1 VNVLRSRNIIL
12 PIALGLVF
20 VSNSYTYA
28 AEPTDE
34 SEIGFISIREDGR
47 LGSTSGKKPSPQQ
60 NVSTST
66 NSQTQTQQSMPNMQA
81 QIDAEMERHVAE
93 KDARDAET
101 ERKIQEAMQRGDY
114 NEMQRLMMEDFS
126 KREENMLPP
135 DMPQT
140 SDTSNMQSRT
150 QEPPA
155 VQEALESVG
164 FLNIASRT
172 KDPNKPKINKPSQ
185 EAEKIL
191 SKLREISYNQQEN
204 KLDRCLSDMKL
215 LVKQY
220 PESAIFRKW
229 LGIYYN
235 ANGMY
240 QDSNDVFGHLLYM
253 FPLDKNLWDD
263 ISIQYYFADNYRKLG
278 DFNNAQITIDKIL
291 EKVKDQKTVDKVSV
305 TTFRNMLLKRPDLV
319 QMLFNY
325 QNLLLEE
332 ATTKTVDKEKLD
344 KIWDSIPKDDYKLLN
359 NYYGFNLSTLEFLYG
374 RFYNRKDILR
384 NYVTH
389 EGKTTDKETA
399 KKVMEAKAII
409 ADKY

>member
-1 VNVLRSRNIIL
+1 MRSRNIIL
-12 PIALGLVF
+12 PIALGFIF

-47 LGSTSGKKPSPQQ
+47 LGSTGGKKPRPQQ

-66 NSQTQTQQSMPNMQA
+66 NSQIQTQPSMPNMQA
-81 QIDAEMERHVAE
+81 QIDTEMERRIAE

-126 KREENMLPP
+126 KRGENMLPP
-135 DMPQT
+135 DMPQIP
-140 SDTSNMQSRT
+140 DMSNMQGRT

-164 FLNIASRT
+164 FLNITSRT
-172 KDPNKPKINKPSQ
+172 KDLNKPKINKPSQ

-215 LVKQY
+215 LVEQY

-235 ANGMY
+235 ANGLY

-278 DFNNAQITIDKIL
+278 DFNNAQITIDKVL
-291 EKVKDQKTVDKVSV
+291 EKVKDQKPVDKVFV

-332 ATTKTVDKEKLD
+332 ATTKTVNKE

-384 NYVTH
+384 NYVAH

-399 KKVMEAKAII
+399 KKVMEAKTII

>member
-1 VNVLRSRNIIL
+1 MRSRNIIL

-47 LGSTSGKKPSPQQ
+47 LGSTSGKKSSSQQ
-60 NVSTST
+60 NVSTTT
-66 NSQTQTQQSMPNMQA
+66 NSQIQTQPSMPNMQS
-81 QIDAEMERHVAE
+81 QIDAGMERHVAE
-93 KDARDAET
+93 KDAHDAET

-135 DMPQT
+135 DMPQIP
-140 SDTSNMQSRT
+140 DTSNMQGRT

-172 KDPNKPKINKPSQ
+172 KDPNKTKINKPSQ

-278 DFNNAQITIDKIL
+278 DFNNAQITIDKML
-291 EKVKDQKTVDKVSV
+291 EKVKDQKPVDKVSV

-332 ATTKTVDKEKLD
+332 ATTKTVDKKKLD

-384 NYVTH
+384 NYVAH

-399 KKVMEAKAII
+399 KKVMEAKIII

>member
-1 VNVLRSRNIIL
+1 MRSRNIIL